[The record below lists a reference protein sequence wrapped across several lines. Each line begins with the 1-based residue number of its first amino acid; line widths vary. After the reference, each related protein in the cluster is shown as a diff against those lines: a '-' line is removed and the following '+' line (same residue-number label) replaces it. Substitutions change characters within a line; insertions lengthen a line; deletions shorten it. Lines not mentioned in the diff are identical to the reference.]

1 MNVQFTF
8 RFLSDCWGSYGRL
21 QTLNTEQKLVLQRQS
36 FFEKVAGT
44 FQELDHIHMKQ
55 CQSRI
60 LICPQFL
67 QYALLFAW
75 QTHRL
80 LQHSCQA
87 EQTAAVH
94 HSSPSVHL
102 TSQIAEVA
110 TGESMQALQTAN
122 ELRYT
127 RTEIWCDTAR
137 TNLQHSE
144 WSEAVQAWYFVPA
157 SLQQFVCTCCYSLWM
172 LYVHFSKSTC
182 PKSDRKWQWLSTIV
196 LGLLHKYIKI

>member
-1 MNVQFTF
+1 MCSSLFDF
-8 RFLSDCWGSYGRL
+8 SSDCWGFHGRL
-21 QTLNTEQKLVLQRQS
+21 QDTEHWTGICFAKAIFLGDS
-36 FFEKVAGT
+36 CWNISGTGSYPYEAMPVADSY
-44 FQELDHIHMKQ
+44 LP
-55 CQSRI
+55 SVSS
-60 LICPQFL
+60 ICH
-67 QYALLFAW
+67 LFVC

-80 LQHSCQA
+80 PQHSCQA

-94 HSSPSVHL
+94 HSSPSVHP
-102 TSQIAEVA
+102 TSQISEVA
-110 TGESMQALQTAN
+110 TGDSVQALQTAN
-122 ELRYT
+122 ELRCT
-127 RTEIWCDTAR
+127 RTEIWCETAR